1 MAEWLTHL
9 PDAWPSLPQT
19 REQLQSELSSC
30 QAKVVD
36 LEKALA
42 EQGQVTKT
50 RFGAGSSLVLLSL
63 ALLHVCVAA
72 LLLGWRY
79 ADQVF
84 CRILWCHFLHV
95 WHHSSVSASRLPPTV
110 LPAVGSHSDDHK
122 KVALTVTNEHCC
134 LRTESNTCVCTSA
147 DAELWETLLE
157 LQQFHVFTV
166 CFFVCWA
173 VLWLCFSACSLC
185 SVVLFC
191 CWAVFLA
198 LPVTVKS
205 VRQWK
210 QLFHLHLIWI
220 NKAELL
226 SLSPPVGVCLLL
238 LLWLCEADSVVVQCV
253 GVLHR
258 LVVLLTTLSNALVTS
273 CWCPVWLLWQ
283 DSKWVEEK
291 QYLLRT
297 NQELHEKVDDDNLC
311 ASHTFLE

>member
-1 MAEWLTHL
+1 MLTRSSAESCDVTSCMCGITALCLQAVCLPLSFPLSVLTLTTTKRWLWL
-9 PDAWPSLPQT
+9 SQMNIAVW
-19 REQLQSELSSC
+19 ELS
-30 QAKVVD
+30 
-36 LEKALA
+36 
-42 EQGQVTKT
+42 
-50 RFGAGSSLVLLSL
+50 
-63 ALLHVCVAA
+63 
-72 LLLGWRY
+72 
-79 ADQVF
+79 
-84 CRILWCHFLHV
+84 
-95 WHHSSVSASRLPPTV
+95 
-110 LPAVGSHSDDHK
+110 
-122 KVALTVTNEHCC
+122 
-134 LRTESNTCVCTSA
+134 LRSA

-210 QLFHLHLIWI
+210 QLFHHHLIWI